1 MKNMIKG
8 ASIIGT
14 IPIYM
19 TDGFN
24 INRTEQSM
32 PNLVELNWAEAMR
45 NNNRAVIA
53 VDIELT
59 IVPAR
64 PV

>member
-14 IPIYM
+14 IPIYT

-24 INRTEQSM
+24 INRSEQSM
-32 PNLVELNWAEAMR
+32 PNFVELNWPEAMR
-45 NNNRAVIA
+45 KSSSAAIA

-59 IVPAR
+59 IVPAS

>member
-14 IPIYM
+14 IPIYT

-32 PNLVELNWAEAMR
+32 PNLVELNWLKAMR
-45 NNNRAVIA
+45 KSNRAAVP

-59 IVPAR
+59 IVPAS